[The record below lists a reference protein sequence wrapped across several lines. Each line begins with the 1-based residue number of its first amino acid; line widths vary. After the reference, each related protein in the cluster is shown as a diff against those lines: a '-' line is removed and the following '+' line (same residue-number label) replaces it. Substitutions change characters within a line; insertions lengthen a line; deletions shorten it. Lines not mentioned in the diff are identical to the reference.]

1 MGLFHTTIE
10 AAELF
15 VKKGNQKK
23 AAEKFEKA
31 ARKEPH
37 SYIRK
42 ILEYSLTGQ
51 CYICE
56 SGAYAIGK
64 YYDMSE
70 FRSDANAAEWCRY
83 GLEKAAKAPDKY
95 WRAIRMYRFT
105 LAVAAETEAER
116 LKYLRES
123 IFEHRDPDTAYYAM
137 CHNMIDKVCKTVD
150 EKAQLYATVITG
162 RTILTEVEDRHGH
175 YIEHTGYEAWM
186 YEQLDRC
193 RENRRIEHA
202 MDALKKMGTAKGK
215 DAAETKKAAEA
226 ALREVAKAQQQNQE
240 RLRELQES
248 LLSIYGMAQNEAGMK
263 IKDART
269 GEKLHLEDD
278 GTFRVVDEWPDD

>member
-56 SGAYAIGK
+56 SGAYARGK

-123 IFEHRDPDTAYYAM
+123 IFEHRDPDTAY
-137 CHNMIDKVCKTVD
+137 
-150 EKAQLYATVITG
+150 
-162 RTILTEVEDRHGH
+162 
-175 YIEHTGYEAWM
+175 
-186 YEQLDRC
+186 
-193 RENRRIEHA
+193 
-202 MDALKKMGTAKGK
+202 
-215 DAAETKKAAEA
+215 
-226 ALREVAKAQQQNQE
+226 
-240 RLRELQES
+240 
-248 LLSIYGMAQNEAGMK
+248 
-263 IKDART
+263 
-269 GEKLHLEDD
+269 
-278 GTFRVVDEWPDD
+278 

>member
-10 AAELF
+10 AAEIY

-37 SYIRK
+37 FYIRK

-56 SGAYAIGK
+56 SGAYAKGE

-95 WRAIRMYRFT
+95 WRAIREYRFT
-105 LAVAAETEAER
+105 LAAAAETEEER

-162 RTILTEVEDRHGH
+162 RTILTEVEDRRGH
-175 YIEHTGYEAWM
+175 YIEHTGYEVWM